1 MQRNSLFTVSTRT
14 ALVMSILLLAL
25 GFSVALNIQ
34 NNPLSRT
41 ASAQSASP
49 KLPSNFENL
58 FADMAKNLS
67 PAVVHITSEM
77 NAPAVEADSGD
88 DNSMPMPFGFQM
100 PPMQRQPQ
108 RPQQA
113 TGTGV
118 IVRSDGYVLTNDHVV
133 GGADRVTVRLSDG
146 REFKGKVFRDP
157 RTDLALVKIEA
168 KDLPYAG
175 FADSE
180 KARVGQWVMAIGNPF
195 GYDNTVTVGVISG
208 LSREFSV
215 PDPGSPMGGKFYPD
229 AIQTDASINPGN
241 SGGPLVD
248 TDGKVIGIT
257 SAILSESGGNMGIGF
272 AVPSRTCKFVMD
284 QLITKGKVVR
294 GFLGLMPSNLTPVLA
309 QKLGAKDGALVQSV
323 DPDSPADKG
332 GIKVKDVITNIGG
345 KDIRN
350 AIDLRHTV
358 ETFAPNTDVKI
369 TVIREKQ
376 EKSLTVKL
384 GQAPS
389 GTEEPTANPA
399 DKVGM
404 NVQPLTD
411 DTAKSLNLPNNT
423 KGVVVTSVAPGG
435 AAQRAGIRQGDVI
448 TEIDDAAITGVASF
462 SKAISKV
469 KSGDTAILVVMRGN
483 RSTIIELTLD

>member
-1 MQRNSLFTVSTRT
+1 MQQNNHLTLNTRT
-14 ALVMSILLLAL
+14 ALVMALLLLAL
-25 GFSVALNIQ
+25 GFSVALNLQ
-34 NNPLSRT
+34 YNPLSRT
-41 ASAQSASP
+41 AIAQSTSG
-49 KLPSNFENL
+49 KLPPPFENL
-58 FADMAKNLS
+58 FADLAKDLS

-77 NAPAVEADSGD
+77 NARAEAPGSNEG
-88 DNSMPMPFGFQM
+88 SMPSPFGFPM

-157 RTDLALVKIEA
+157 RTDLAMVKIEA

-175 FADSE
+175 FADSD
-180 KARVGQWVMAIGNPF
+180 KAKPGQWVMAIGNPF
-195 GYDNTVTVGVISG
+195 GFDNTVTVGVISG

-248 TDGKVIGIT
+248 TDGKVVGIN
-257 SAILSESGGNMGIGF
+257 SAILSESGGSMGIGF
-272 AVPSRTCKFVMD
+272 AVPSRTCKFVLD

-294 GFLGLMPSNLTPVLA
+294 GFLGLLPSDLTPVLA
-309 QKLGAKDGALVQSV
+309 QKLGVKQGALVQSV
-323 DPDSPADKG
+323 DPNSPAEKG

-345 KDIRN
+345 KEIRN

-358 ETFAPNTDVKI
+358 EVFAPNSDVKI
-369 TVIREKQ
+369 TVFRDKAEKT
-376 EKSLTVKL
+376 LTVKL

-389 GTEEPTANPA
+389 GTEEPTKNPA

-404 NVQPLTD
+404 DVQPLND
-411 DTAKSLNLPNNT
+411 EIAKSLNLPENT
-423 KGVVVTSVAPGG
+423 KGVVVTGVNPGG
-435 AAQRAGIRQGDVI
+435 AAQRSGLRQGDVI
-448 TEIDDAAITGVASF
+448 TEIDDAAINGVASF
-462 SKAISKV
+462 TKAIGKI
-469 KSGDTAILVVMRGN
+469 KPGDTAILVVMRGN